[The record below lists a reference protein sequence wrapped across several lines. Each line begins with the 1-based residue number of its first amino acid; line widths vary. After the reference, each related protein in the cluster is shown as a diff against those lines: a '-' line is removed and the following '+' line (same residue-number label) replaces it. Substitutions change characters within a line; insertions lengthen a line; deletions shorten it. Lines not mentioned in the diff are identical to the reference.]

1 MNALNNIDYDRSQIG
16 VLVRDAKMF
25 ARLDFTS
32 ISFSYSDRVCNEVA
46 HAMAALSA
54 SSEHGTCL
62 LWPDDVH
69 VFVAIDLAMHM
80 V

>member
-54 SSEHGTCL
+54 SGEHGTGL
-62 LWPDDVH
+62 L
-69 VFVAIDLAMHM
+69 
-80 V
+80 

>member
-1 MNALNNIDYDRSQIG
+1 
-16 VLVRDAKMF
+16 MF

-32 ISFSYSDRVCNEVA
+32 ISFSYSDRVCNKVA